1 MLAGEDVFSA
11 LDSVLEKISDLQQL
25 VSSWSENLSEDDSQR
40 TSSSSCS
47 QDSPAHGSSAASPCP
62 SSPRHIN
69 LEVQLSEEEEEAE
82 NCEKVTLESNAVLRR
97 RKSR

>member
-11 LDSVLEKISDLQQL
+11 LDSILEKISDLQQL

-82 NCEKVTLESNAVLRR
+82 NCEKVTLESNAVLRQ